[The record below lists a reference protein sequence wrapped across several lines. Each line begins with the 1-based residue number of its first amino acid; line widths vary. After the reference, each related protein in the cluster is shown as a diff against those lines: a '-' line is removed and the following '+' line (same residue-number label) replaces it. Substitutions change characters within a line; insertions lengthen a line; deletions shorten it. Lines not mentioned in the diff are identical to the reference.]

1 MTGRNCGDVVGG
13 AEADPRPGEEVAGG
27 VAGDGQLGPQPGTV
41 LAAGAI
47 EEVAG
52 GVPALQAGGIDGRRR
67 LGADQAAFLCAH
79 GGAEEE
85 DDELPFFSSRLA
97 A

>member
-1 MTGRNCGDVVGG
+1 MRRVVGG
-13 AEADPRPGEEVAGG
+13 AEADPRPGEEVAGR
-27 VAGDGQLGPQPGTV
+27 VAGDSQLGPQPGAV
-41 LAAGAI
+41 FAAGAL

-67 LGADQAAFLCAH
+67 LGADQAALLGAR

-85 DDELPFFSSRLA
+85 GDERPFFSSRLA

>member
-1 MTGRNCGDVVGG
+1 
-13 AEADPRPGEEVAGG
+13 VARRI
-27 VAGDGQLGPQPGTV
+27 AGDRQLGPQPGAV
-41 LAAGAI
+41 LAVGPL

-67 LGADQAAFLCAH
+67 LLADQTALSCAR
-79 GGAEEE
+79 GGAVDEQ
-85 DDELPFFSSRLA
+85 DELPFFSSRLA